1 MKNLFATVAVLVLTT
16 TTFSQDIQ
24 KRQIA
29 PSQIDAVFSQWDT
42 PNKPGIAVGILN
54 DGEIVYTKGYGL
66 ANLEHRI
73 PISPE
78 TRFHIGDLA
87 KEFTVYALLLL
98 EQRGQLSLND
108 DVRKHMPKLMSFPQ
122 SISIMQLMHHTSG
135 LNNEEVSKVLAGWR
149 TEDIYT
155 REQAYTM
162 IRNQTQSETNSG
174 VVQRFSDAGFMVL
187 EDLIAKVGNMTY
199 TDFVTEEIFEPL
211 GMTNSVFDDGHVIPK
226 KAQGYFAGDKGFSN
240 TTVNH
245 THTILSDVYTT
256 VGDMCL
262 WAKELR
268 NPKVG
273 TEKMVQKFESL
284 SIVNGQNVK
293 EANTALYTG
302 AHRFWNFRGTK
313 KLYHTEVAGGYASK
327 LIRYPDYDLAV
338 VIMGNDGA
346 YNGYAGTQASALYI
360 EDFLEPISN
369 ESEDM
374 VFKKLS
380 EKQLSTFV
388 GDYWDSSNH
397 STRKIHIVND
407 TLRYFRGPGNESA
420 LLPLTK
426 NSFSMIAP
434 GEVIVHF
441 DTKAV
446 PQTMSV
452 TVGENSFHSIAYD
465 ANASWGKNLND
476 FTGNYYA
483 SSLDTSYS
491 LRIDKGKLILT
502 HRRLD
507 PVQLDPRIPDVFTG
521 DRRHF
526 DSMTFKRSPSGT
538 ILGFHLATNGIA
550 DIWFQKETTSRE
562 NGMKTK

>member
-42 PNKPGIAVGILN
+42 PNRPGIAVGILN

-122 SISIMQLMHHTSG
+122 SMSIMQLMHHTSG

-483 SSLDTSYS
+483 SSIDTSYS

>member
-42 PNKPGIAVGILN
+42 PNRPGIAVGILN
-54 DGEIVYTKGYGL
+54 DGEIVYTEGYGL

-550 DIWFQKETTSRE
+550 DIWFQKETTSLE

>member
-42 PNKPGIAVGILN
+42 PNRPGIAVGILN

>member
-42 PNKPGIAVGILN
+42 PNRPGIAVGILN

-441 DTKAV
+441 DSKAV

>member
-397 STRKIHIVND
+397 STRKIHIVKD